1 MSGSTGDEMSPGGAV
16 RDRAR
21 ETGASGRSLVFF
33 FLLWFVPALERFP
46 RRQKFLLGDRIRSTA
61 LDVLESLIEATYT
74 GE

>member
-1 MSGSTGDEMSPGGAV
+1 MSGNTGDEMSPGGAV
-16 RDRAR
+16 RDRAN
-21 ETGASGRSLVFF
+21 ARSLVFF